1 MPHRISLRAYQL
13 HHFLRCEKM
22 ITLVGPGYY
31 VCIIFFITFAGRDYS
46 TWEIILWEDIMTLM
60 VDYHKSSDYYTCGCN
75 KPVYYK
81 SMRSVL
87 FEYEA
92 LARNYVMVETG
103 CCLSYQP
110 YPMYCSNL
118 TEREAGVS
126 RFSGFIRIGDGI
138 CSLRSRVLSVAYIVQ
153 KIAKLTCLAK
163 SESHVLCVGH
173 IIVSI

>member
-31 VCIIFFITFAGRDYS
+31 VCIIFSSHLQEEIIPLG
-46 TWEIILWEDIMTLM
+46 EIILWEDIMTLM
-60 VDYHKSSDYYTCGCN
+60 GDYHKSSDYYTCGCN

-118 TEREAGVS
+118 TEREAGVR

-153 KIAKLTCLAK
+153 KIAKLTCYAK

>member
-1 MPHRISLRAYQL
+1 
-13 HHFLRCEKM
+13 
-22 ITLVGPGYY
+22 
-31 VCIIFFITFAGRDYS
+31 
-46 TWEIILWEDIMTLM
+46 MTLM

-126 RFSGFIRIGDGI
+126 CHSGFIRIGDGV
-138 CSLRSRVLSVAYIVQ
+138 CSFESRALSVAYIILIHSP
-153 KIAKLTCLAK
+153 KIAKLTCFAI
-163 SESHVLCVGH
+163 SESRVLRVGH
-173 IIVSI
+173 IIISFDP